1 MRKHLIG
8 AVAIL
13 TTVAIGLS
21 VLSTSR
27 NKSRSEI
34 ASLQRLIEKNAVM
47 WEEKGKRTIVVS
59 YNGWEGRTSPWNG
72 NAEDFELLTSA
83 GPVDT
88 LEIAIYA
95 DEFSIA
101 ESFDFLTR
109 VRGLRA
115 LEIESSSKLSDNVHF
130 ISAIERCPSLEEL
143 RILGCKYSMAEFLNR
158 DFARLTKLNIE
169 FTEDTQSMIDMLNSF
184 KSMTDLTMRGVC
196 LDESQLLAVIEA
208 LPKLQSLRVAAKS
221 ETIEEAVRN
230 AVLGTRNVSIEFL
243 EPCNP

>member
-1 MRKHLIG
+1 MRKHLIV

-21 VLSTSR
+21 ALSTSR
-27 NKSRSEI
+27 NKSRTEI
-34 ASLQRLIEKNAVM
+34 ASLERLLENYAVI
-47 WEEKGKRTIVVS
+47 WEENGKRTIVIS
-59 YNGWEGRTSPWNG
+59 DIGWEGRTAPWNG
-72 NAEDFELLTSA
+72 NAEDFALLTSA

-95 DEFSIA
+95 DEFSMA
-101 ESFDFLTR
+101 ETFEFLPR

-115 LEIESSSKLSDNVHF
+115 LRIESSSKLSDNVHLL
-130 ISAIERCPSLEEL
+130 SAIERCPLLEEL
-143 RILGCKYSMAEFLNR
+143 WIMGCKYSMAEFLNR

-169 FTEDTQSMIDMLNSF
+169 FTEDTQSMIEMLNSF
-184 KSMTDLTMRGVC
+184 KSVTDLTMRGVC
-196 LDESQLLAVIEA
+196 LDESQLLAVIET
-208 LPKLQSLRVAAKS
+208 LPKLQNLRVAAKS

-230 AVLGTRNVSIEFL
+230 AVLSTRNVSLEFL